1 MAKKLS
7 GLGVI
12 LLSLSLI
19 LGGCDSQREEEA
31 IRELIEESSYTA
43 EGSMVLDDTGSV
55 LVTREFTD
63 SIIPWVRWVRRIK
76 RPIER
81 NINVSIYGDSA
92 LATITMYLE
101 GLPPDYGF
109 WVINNPQSPTIYRR
123 AITDS
128 SVRQVKLVRIRPR
141 HWRIV
146 SLTPAVIKTVNSYTP
161 ISINQIQLEVPSR
174 NYQFILNN
182 PSRFLLRES
191 LPDFRPNDTIK
202 VTVSIEISNDSGWV
216 YLHRARRTVGS
227 GHRREALFQRNLNTF
242 VGTWIIPEEFE
253 TRPVVRHCAFDV
265 IGFETLF
272 GDSTASYAAYMWMIP
287 YIIRNPA
294 DELPE

>member
-1 MAKKLS
+1 MLKKLS

-12 LLSLSLI
+12 LLSLGVI

-31 IRELIEESSYTA
+31 IREFIEQSIYTA

-55 LVTREFTD
+55 MFATEFTD
-63 SIIPWVRWVRRIK
+63 SVIPWIRWVRKIK
-76 RPIER
+76 RPIGR
-81 NINVSIYGDSA
+81 NINISIYGDSA
-92 LATITMYLE
+92 LATIKMYLE

-109 WVINNPQSPTIYRR
+109 WVINNPQSSTIYRR

-128 SVRQVKLVRIRPR
+128 SVRQVKLARISPR

-146 SLTPAVIKTVNSYTP
+146 SVTPAVIKTVNSYTP
-161 ISINQIQLEVPSR
+161 ISINQVQLEVPSR
-174 NYQFILNN
+174 GYRFILNN

-202 VTVSIEISNDSGWV
+202 VTVSIETSNDSGWV
-216 YLHRARRTVGS
+216 YLHRGRKAVGA
-227 GHRREALFQRNLNTF
+227 GHRREALFRRNLTTF

-253 TRPVVRHCAFDV
+253 TRPVVRHCAFDI
-265 IGFETLF
+265 IGYETLF
-272 GDSTASYAAYMWMIP
+272 GDSTASYAAYLWVVP
-287 YIIRNPA
+287 YIIRNTA
-294 DELPE
+294 DEFPE